1 MHTTNYT
8 DTLILP
14 APDTRAESATAPPS
28 GKGTVAEL
36 QYERLAD
43 TDYTWTSDDLLFDV
57 HCARKGIPESDRAAE
72 RERFFG
78 KGQPCL
84 RTSPLAKTYGWAL
97 HFDADG
103 PPRPSG
109 PGSSRTCPRRSP
121 RRWHA
126 GSAPRGHLPPPDA
139 RSSRGPSRRR
149 TRPRTNHR

>member
-14 APDTRAESATAPPS
+14 APDTRAETATAPSS

-36 QYERLAD
+36 QYARLAGN
-43 TDYTWTSDDLLFDV
+43 DYTWTSDDLLFDV

-103 PPRPSG
+103 RIALLPMDSPRVAELEADPAVTVRRAMK
-109 PGSSRTCPRRSP
+109 SSR
-121 RRWHA
+121 
-126 GSAPRGHLPPPDA
+126 
-139 RSSRGPSRRR
+139 
-149 TRPRTNHR
+149 

>member
-14 APDTRAESATAPPS
+14 APDTRAETATVPPS

-57 HCARKGIPESDRAAE
+57 HCVRKGIPKSDRAAE

-103 PPRPSG
+103 RIALLPMDSPRVAELEADPAVTVRRAMK
-109 PGSSRTCPRRSP
+109 SSR
-121 RRWHA
+121 
-126 GSAPRGHLPPPDA
+126 
-139 RSSRGPSRRR
+139 
-149 TRPRTNHR
+149 

>member
-1 MHTTNYT
+1 MHTTHYT

-14 APDTRAESATAPPS
+14 APDTRAESALAPPS

-97 HFDADG
+97 HFDAEGRIALLPMDS
-103 PPRPSG
+103 PRVAELEADPTVTVRRAMK
-109 PGSSRTCPRRSP
+109 SSR
-121 RRWHA
+121 
-126 GSAPRGHLPPPDA
+126 
-139 RSSRGPSRRR
+139 
-149 TRPRTNHR
+149 

>member
-14 APDTRAESATAPPS
+14 APDTRAETATAPPS

-43 TDYTWTSDDLLFDV
+43 TDYTWTSDDLVFDV

-103 PPRPSG
+103 RIALLPMDSPRVAELEADPTVTVRRAMK
-109 PGSSRTCPRRSP
+109 SSR
-121 RRWHA
+121 
-126 GSAPRGHLPPPDA
+126 
-139 RSSRGPSRRR
+139 
-149 TRPRTNHR
+149 

>member
-14 APDTRAESATAPPS
+14 APDTRAETATAPPS

-36 QYERLAD
+36 QYARLAGN
-43 TDYTWTSDDLLFDV
+43 DYTWTSDDLIFDV

-103 PPRPSG
+103 RIALLPMDSHRVAELEADPTVTVRRAMK
-109 PGSSRTCPRRSP
+109 SSR
-121 RRWHA
+121 
-126 GSAPRGHLPPPDA
+126 
-139 RSSRGPSRRR
+139 
-149 TRPRTNHR
+149 

>member
-84 RTSPLAKTYGWAL
+84 RTSPLAKTYG
-97 HFDADG
+97 
-103 PPRPSG
+103 
-109 PGSSRTCPRRSP
+109 
-121 RRWHA
+121 
-126 GSAPRGHLPPPDA
+126 
-139 RSSRGPSRRR
+139 
-149 TRPRTNHR
+149 

>member
-103 PPRPSG
+103 RIALLPMDSPRVAELEADLAVTVRRAMK
-109 PGSSRTCPRRSP
+109 SSR
-121 RRWHA
+121 
-126 GSAPRGHLPPPDA
+126 
-139 RSSRGPSRRR
+139 
-149 TRPRTNHR
+149 